1 MNYCKFCGE
10 AVSNGKIFFMLI
22 FFIPF
27 VIHSQDFLNI
37 ENLKSLNDQEVLNYW
52 SEAESN
58 GYTIDQIKT
67 IATAQ
72 GVSNSD
78 IVDFE
83 ERLNKLLLLRT
94 TNLMTSSEEANFMT
108 NSEQSVSSIITQS
121 EVELLPETSLALFGK
136 DFFLKS
142 SLETT
147 PQLNIATPQ
156 LYQLG
161 PGDEITISVW
171 GAAEAGYKL
180 GVNKEGFVKIPRIAP
195 VYVSGLTVEEAELKL
210 KKSLS
215 KIYSGLTSNI
225 NALSKTYYSLS
236 LTKTRSIVVNIIGEV
251 VSPGFYT
258 ISSMS
263 SILNALYFAGGPNE
277 IGTYRLIEIIRDG
290 KTFSKVDLYDYFISG
305 VSPNLFLR
313 DQDVILVPAYKK
325 RASSTG
331 EFKRNNV
338 FEMLENETVL
348 DLIKYSGEFNSLAYK
363 NEVYIERIDGINKK
377 IISLAKDDFQNEK
390 LNDGD
395 ILTAKSVSTDIK
407 NKVSIEGAV
416 IVNGDFQIEKAKT
429 VKGLVELSQGFEKDA
444 VLNTA
449 RLFREKNGVLRELIT
464 INIKNI
470 LSGVEEDIELMPN
483 DKIVVSSINDLES
496 VNSVKI
502 IGEINEPGDYTF
514 YEGMTVGSLII
525 SAKGLSQFSN
535 NSEIFIYRLTYD
547 QSGKKPIRTLSA
559 ALNKNYSSDGFESN
573 VVLEKNDVVVVRKIP
588 GLTDIETAS
597 ITGFVQNQGVY
608 AIKDGSYTLYDIIT
622 DSGGF
627 LNDASIEGISLSRD
641 GTVFSVDV
649 QKLLESKGKD
659 VKNNIV
665 LNDGDIINVPKIN
678 NTLFIDGEVNMPKY
692 ISFQNGINL
701 KEAVSQAGGFTP
713 LSNRKE
719 SYVEYQNGNIR
730 STKSFLFFKF
740 YPKIKSGSKIFIPKK
755 PEKTTAGG
763 LLNSV
768 IGEILTITT
777 SLGTLGVLINS
788 LN

>member
-1 MNYCKFCGE
+1 MNYCKFYGE
-10 AVSNGKIFFMLI
+10 AVSYGKIFFILI
-22 FFIPF
+22 FFTPLI
-27 VIHSQDFLNI
+27 IYSQDFLNI
-37 ENLKSLNDQEVLNYW
+37 TKLKSLNDQEVLNYW

-72 GVSNSD
+72 GISNND

-83 ERLNKLLLLRT
+83 ERLNKLLSLQT
-94 TNLMTSSEEANFMT
+94 ADLMIDSEE
-108 NSEQSVSSIITQS
+108 SVSSIITQS
-121 EVELLPETSLALFGK
+121 ELELSSETGLTLFGR

-161 PGDEITISVW
+161 PGDEITINVW
-171 GAAEAGYKL
+171 GAAEAGYNL
-180 GVNKEGFVKIPRIAP
+180 GVNKEGFVKIPRLAP
-195 VYVSGLTVEEAELKL
+195 VFVSGLTVEEATLKL
-210 KKSLS
+210 EKSLS

-225 NALSKTYYSLS
+225 NALDKTYYSLS

-290 KTFSKVDLYDYFISG
+290 KIFTKVDLYDYFISG

-338 FEMLENETVL
+338 FEILENETVS

-363 NEVYIERIDGINKK
+363 NEIYIERIDGINKK
-377 IISLAKDDFQNEK
+377 IISLARDDFQKEE

-395 ILTAKSVSTDIK
+395 ILTAKPVSTDIK
-407 NKVSIEGAV
+407 NKVNIEGAV
-416 IVNGDFQIEKAKT
+416 IVNGDFQLEKAKT

-449 RLFREKNGVLRELIT
+449 RLFREKNGALRELIT

-483 DKIVVSSINDLES
+483 DRIVVSSINDLETMG
-496 VNSVKI
+496 SVKI
-502 IGEINEPGDYTF
+502 IGEINEPGDYAF

-525 SAKGLSQFSN
+525 SAKGLSQLSN

-559 ALNKNYSSDGFESN
+559 ALNKNYNSDDFESN
-573 VVLEKNDVVVVRKIP
+573 VVLEKSDVVVVRKIP
-588 GLTDIETAS
+588 GLTKIETAS
-597 ITGFVQNQGVY
+597 IIGLVQNQGVY
-608 AIKDGSYTLYDIIT
+608 AIKDGFYSLYDIIT

-627 LNDASIEGISLSRD
+627 LNDASIEGISLNRD

-649 QKLLESKGKD
+649 KKLLESKGKD
-659 VKNNIV
+659 IKNNIV
-665 LNDGDIINVPKIN
+665 LNDGDIINVPKID
-678 NTLFIDGEVNMPKY
+678 NTVFINGEVNLPKY
-692 ISFQNGINL
+692 ISFQNGISL
-701 KEAVSQAGGFTP
+701 RKAVSQAGGFTP
-713 LSNRKE
+713 FSNRQE
-719 SYVEYQNGNIR
+719 SFVEYQNGNIK

-763 LLNSV
+763 LLNSL

-788 LN
+788 VK